1 MGIKIVITLQLRQ
14 IDLQPGQY
22 LTLREI
28 SWAEFEA
35 ILTEIGEH
43 RAARIAYYQG
53 VLEIRMPLPEHEI
66 NKELIGDMVKLL
78 LDELE
83 MDWEPYGSTTFKRA
97 EMSAGIEPDTCFYI
111 QNASQMIGKRRLNL
125 SIDPPPDLAIEIDV
139 TSKTQL
145 SAYVAL
151 GVPEIWCYAN
161 AKLKVFI
168 LRAGEYISVETS
180 PIFGKLPI
188 IEAIEQFLQLS
199 QTEGASTARR
209 SFRQWVR
216 EVLPSLNY
224 LENQ

>member
-1 MGIKIVITLQLRQ
+1 MVVTLQLRQ

-35 ILTEIGEH
+35 ILNEIGEH
-43 RAARIAYYQG
+43 RAARVAYYQG
-53 VLEIRMPLPEHEI
+53 VLEIRMPLPEHEV

-111 QNASQMIGKRRLNL
+111 QNARRMIGKGRLNL
-125 SIDPPPDLAIEIDV
+125 SVDPLPDLAIEIDV

-151 GVPEIWCYAN
+151 GVPELWCYGN
-161 AKLKVFI
+161 GKLQVFL
-168 LRAGEYISVETS
+168 LRESEYLQVETS
-180 PIFGKLPI
+180 PTFANVPV
-188 IEAIEQFLQLS
+188 IEGIVQFLKLS
-199 QTEGASTARR
+199 ETEGSSAARKA
-209 SFRQWVR
+209 FRQWVR
-216 EVLPSLNY
+216 EALILPN
-224 LENQ
+224 